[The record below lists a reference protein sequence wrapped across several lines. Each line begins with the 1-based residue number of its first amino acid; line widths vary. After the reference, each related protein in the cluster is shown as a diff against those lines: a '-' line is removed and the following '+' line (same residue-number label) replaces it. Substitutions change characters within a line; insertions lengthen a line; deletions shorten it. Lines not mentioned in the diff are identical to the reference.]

1 MLNVRELK
9 SRMVRAGYNNSTMA
23 DALGIS
29 TRTFCTRL
37 KTGDFGAKE
46 IEIMIEKV
54 AIGRSNRYFFCSPV
68 TYKQQICRLQK
79 DTSYFVGISDRK
91 IYVKAV
97 GVIGQRRFL
106 IH

>member
-46 IEIMIEKV
+46 IEIMIEKLQLEDPIDIFLL
-54 AIGRSNRYFFCSPV
+54 ASN
-68 TYKQQICRLQK
+68 L
-79 DTSYFVGISDRK
+79 
-91 IYVKAV
+91 
-97 GVIGQRRFL
+97 
-106 IH
+106 

>member
-46 IEIMIEKV
+46 IEIMIEKLQLEDP
-54 AIGRSNRYFFCSPV
+54 IDIFFAR
-68 TYKQQICRLQK
+68 Q
-79 DTSYFVGISDRK
+79 
-91 IYVKAV
+91 
-97 GVIGQRRFL
+97 
-106 IH
+106 